1 MTISDVAIRRPV
13 FTAMMSLTLVV
24 LGVLGYRRLGTD
36 LYPDV
41 SFPFVTISTAYPG
54 ASPEDVEEVVTRPI
68 EDAVSSIP
76 GIKTV
81 FSWSREDVS
90 MVFIE
95 FQLSVALGEGVQNVR
110 DKVGI
115 AQGQLPLGARA
126 PVIAQY
132 DVSAQPVLVF
142 SAASADD
149 PIALR
154 EKLDDQVRPRIEQL
168 DGVAAVR
175 ILGGGEPEISVELFR
190 DRLAALDLTPDAVFQ
205 RIRAEHLDLP
215 GGDYASGAA
224 EVGVRVRGEF
234 RDVDALRAMPVA
246 TARDGSLV
254 RLADVALVRRGAKE
268 PKTLV
273 RTNGVEAV
281 AVEVVKQA
289 GANSAA
295 VANAVK
301 RLVPGLEREQ
311 RFRAQVLVDQSTLIE
326 ANAEEV
332 WQAIYF
338 GGAMAVLI
346 ILLFLLDV
354 RGTFI
359 SALALPT
366 SVVGTLFAMYAM
378 GFSINQLTLLGLS
391 LAIGLLIDDAVVV
404 RESIT
409 RRLERGDPPAR
420 AASEGTHEIAL
431 AVMATTFTLVAV
443 FVPVAFM
450 QGITGQFFR
459 QFGLTITVAV
469 LISLFVAFTLDP
481 MLSAR
486 LARARVPGEVRHERR
501 GVAAIRG
508 AFEKVDR
515 LYARTL
521 GWVLHHRALTFA
533 AATLLFVAS
542 VAVGGRLGSEF
553 MPKEDRN
560 QLIVNLE
567 YPPGTS
573 LATTAQRSGV
583 LERQTQAIPGVVAV
597 YATLGYTEDVRKARW
612 RVNLV
617 DKNLRA
623 EGIDEIKDRIRAI
636 LARDER
642 LRTRSV
648 SDPPMLEGLGD
659 YPPILMHVTGRDF
672 AQLAKEADFM
682 VQAMRSIPALTD
694 IELKDSPGRPE
705 LHVTVDRDEAARLG
719 VPAGGVALQVRLA
732 TEGEVAGKL
741 REGRRDSEIRVRLA
755 PDERGSQRA
764 IGSIWIATPRGRV
777 ALEQLARLGSATSPA
792 VIEHQERERKI
803 SVWAQIARGHD
814 LGSAVRQLRAKLDAH
829 ALPPGYAYLWDGMQ
843 KEQADSQANMAL
855 ALGIAVVFIFIVLA
869 SQFESIAHPF
879 TIMLSLPL
887 AIVGAFLALFATGR
901 TVSLGSLIGLI
912 LLMGLVTKNAILL
925 VDGALQHMRD
935 DGDAPEE
942 AIRKAGPRRLR
953 PILMTSAAMVLGM
966 LPTALGRGM
975 GSEFR
980 SPMAIAVI
988 GGVLT
993 STMLT
998 LWVVPVVF
1006 VWVER
1011 VRREPARLLRWTRRA
1026 PAVAPAARPAAS
1038 AARKE
1043 RELHREV
1050 PRPIEKS
1057 G

>member
-1 MTISDVAIRRPV
+1 MTLSDVAIRRPV
-13 FTAMMSLTLVV
+13 FTGMMSLTLIV

-41 SFPFVTISTAYPG
+41 SFPFVTVTTAYPG
-54 ASPEDVEEVVTRPI
+54 ASPEDIEETVTRPI

-81 FSWSREDVS
+81 SSWSRENVS

-95 FQLSVALGEGVQNVR
+95 FELSVALGEAVQNVR

-115 AQGQLPLGARA
+115 AQGELPLEARA

-142 SAASADD
+142 SAASKDD

-168 DGVAAVR
+168 QGVAAVR
-175 ILGGGEPEISVELFR
+175 IVGGGEPEIAVDLFR
-190 DRLAALDLTPDAVFQ
+190 DRLRAVGLTPDAVFQ
-205 RIRAEHLDLP
+205 RIRSEHLDLP
-215 GGDYASGAA
+215 GGDYAAGPGK
-224 EVGVRVRGEF
+224 VGIRVKGEF
-234 RDVDALRAMPVA
+234 RDVDALRRMPVA
-246 TARDGSLV
+246 TAKDGSIV
-254 RLADVALVRRGAKE
+254 RLSDVALVRRGAKE
-268 PKTLV
+268 PTTLV

-281 AVEVVKQA
+281 GLEVVKQA

-301 RLVPGLEREQ
+301 ALLPELE
-311 RFRAQVLVDQSTLIE
+311 AQHGFQGQILIDQSTLIE
-326 ANAEEV
+326 ANADEV
-332 WQAIYF
+332 WIAIFF
-338 GGAMAVLI
+338 GGAMAILI
-346 ILLFLLDV
+346 ILLFLLDL
-354 RGTFI
+354 RGTVI

-366 SVVGTLFAMYAM
+366 SVVGTLFAMWAM

-409 RRLERGDPPAR
+409 RRLERGEPPPE
-420 AASEGTHEIAL
+420 AASRGTQEIAL

-486 LARARVPGEVRHERR
+486 FARARAAGAEHGRGGLAARIRR
-501 GVAAIRG
+501 GFDAI
-508 AFEKVDR
+508 DR

-521 GWVLHHRALTFA
+521 GWVLRHRALTFA
-533 AATLLFVAS
+533 GATLLFLAS
-542 VAVGGRLGSEF
+542 LGLGTRLGSEF
-553 MPKEDRN
+553 MAKEDRN

-573 LATTAQRSGV
+573 LATTSQRSAA
-583 LERQTQAIPGVVAV
+583 LERQVQALPGVEAV
-597 YATLGYTEDVRKARW
+597 YATAGYQEDARMARW

-617 DKNLRA
+617 DKNARPDGVEVYA
-623 EGIDEIKDRIRAI
+623 DRIRA
-636 LARDER
+636 LLSTDGR
-642 LRTRSV
+642 LRAHAV
-648 SDPPMLEGLGD
+648 SDPPLIEGLGD
-659 YPPILMHVTGRDF
+659 FPPILMHVVGRDF
-672 AQLAKEADFM
+672 GQLAREADFLVGVM
-682 VQAMRSIPALTD
+682 KGIPALTD
-694 IELKDSPGRPE
+694 IQLKDSPGKPE
-705 LHVTVDRDEAARLG
+705 LHVAVDRDQAARLG
-719 VPAGGVALQVRLA
+719 VPAGAVGLQVRLA
-732 TEGEVAGKL
+732 TEGEIAAKI
-741 REGRRDSEIRVRLA
+741 REGRRDSEVRVRLA
-755 PDERGSQRA
+755 EEDRGSARA
-764 IGSIWIATPRGRV
+764 LEALWIATPRGPV
-777 ALEQLARLGSATSPA
+777 ALAQLARLTPATSPA
-792 VIEHQERERKI
+792 VIEHQQRERKI
-803 SVWAQIARGHD
+803 SVWAQIAPGHD
-814 LGSAVRQLRAKLDAH
+814 MGRAVRALREKLAEH
-829 ALPPGYAYLWDGMQ
+829 RMPPGYAYLWDGMQ
-843 KEQADSQANMAL
+843 KEQASSQAAMGL

-869 SQFESIAHPF
+869 SQFESLVHPF

-887 AIVGAFLALFATGR
+887 AVVGAFLALAATGK
-901 TVSLGSLIGLI
+901 SISMGSLIGLI

-925 VDGALQHMRD
+925 VDGAIQHLRD
-935 DGDAPEE
+935 DGDDPET

-980 SPMAIAVI
+980 APMAIAVI
-988 GGVLT
+988 GGVVT

-1011 VRREPARLLRWTRRA
+1011 LRQRLRRIGGRGE
-1026 PAVAPAARPAAS
+1026 VALHAAS
-1038 AARKE
+1038 SPDTERVAQRAASR
-1043 RELHREV
+1043 
-1050 PRPIEKS
+1050 S
-1057 G
+1057 A

>member
-1 MTISDVAIRRPV
+1 MTLSDVAIRRPV
-13 FTAMMSLTLVV
+13 FTGMMSLTLIV
-24 LGVLGYRRLGTD
+24 LGFLGYRRLGTD

-41 SFPFVTISTAYPG
+41 SFPFVTITTAYPG
-54 ASPEDVEEVVTRPI
+54 ASPEDIEETVTRPI

-81 FSWSREDVS
+81 SSWSRENVS
-90 MVFIE
+90 MVFVE
-95 FQLSVALGEGVQNVR
+95 FELSVALAQAVQNVR

-115 AQGQLPLGARA
+115 AQGDLPVEARA

-142 SAASADD
+142 SAASTDD

-154 EKLDDQVRPRIEQL
+154 EKLDDRVRPRIEQL

-175 ILGGGEPEISVELFR
+175 IVGGREPEISVDLFR
-190 DRLAALDLTPDAVFQ
+190 DRLTAVGLSPEAVFQ
-205 RIRAEHLDLP
+205 RIRSEHLDLP
-215 GGDYASGAA
+215 GGDYTAGP
-224 EVGVRVRGEF
+224 GKIGIRVRGEF
-234 RDVDALRAMPVA
+234 HDVDQLRRMPVA
-246 TARDGSLV
+246 TSRDGAIV

-268 PKTLV
+268 PTTVV

-301 RLVPGLEREQ
+301 RLLPELQAQHG
-311 RFRAQVLVDQSTLIE
+311 FDAQVLIDQSTLIE
-326 ANAEEV
+326 ANAHEV
-332 WQAIYF
+332 WIAIWF
-338 GGAMAVLI
+338 GGAMAILI
-346 ILLFLLDV
+346 ILLFLLDL
-354 RGTFI
+354 RGTVI

-366 SVVGTLFAMYAM
+366 SVVGTLFAMWAM

-409 RRLERGDPPAR
+409 RRLERGESPR
-420 AASEGTHEIAL
+420 EAASKGTSEIAL

-486 LARARVPGEVRHERR
+486 FARARAGGEERR
-501 GVAAIRG
+501 EGAIPARIRAAFDAG
-508 AFEKVDR
+508 DR
-515 LYARTL
+515 IYAGTL
-521 GWVLHHRALTFA
+521 DRVLRHRRLTFA
-533 AATLLFVAS
+533 GAILLFVGSLAL
-542 VAVGGRLGSEF
+542 GTRLASEF
-553 MPKEDRN
+553 MAKEDRN

-573 LATTAQRSGV
+573 LATASQRSAG
-583 LERQTQAIPGVVAV
+583 LERQVQALPGVEAV
-597 YATLGYTEDVRKARW
+597 YATAGYQEDARMVRW

-617 DKNLRA
+617 DKRARPDGVDAYASRIREILAGDPTLRA
-623 EGIDEIKDRIRAI
+623 RA
-636 LARDER
+636 
-642 LRTRSV
+642 V
-648 SDPPMLEGLGD
+648 SDPPLIEGLGD
-659 YPPILMHVTGRDF
+659 FPPILMHVLGRDF
-672 AQLAKEADFM
+672 GELGKQADFL
-682 VQAMRSIPALTD
+682 VRTMREIPALTD
-694 IELKDSPGRPE
+694 IQLKDSPGKPE
-705 LHVTVDRDEAARLG
+705 LHVAVDRDQAARLG
-719 VPAGGVALQVRLA
+719 VPAGAVALQVRLA
-732 TEGEVAGKL
+732 TQGEVAAKL
-741 REGRRDSEIRVRLA
+741 REGRRDSDVRVRLA
-755 PDERGSQRA
+755 EEDRGSPRA
-764 IGSIWIATPRGRV
+764 LEALWIATPRGPV
-777 ALEQLARLGSATSPA
+777 ALSQVATLAASTSPA
-792 VIEHQERERKI
+792 VIEHQQRERKI
-803 SVWAQIARGHD
+803 SVWAQIAPGHD
-814 LGSAVRQLRAKLDAH
+814 MGSAVRELRARLAGH
-829 ALPPGYAYLWDGMQ
+829 PLPAGYGWVWDGMQ
-843 KEQADSQANMAL
+843 KEQASTQANMGL

-869 SQFESIAHPF
+869 SQFESLVHPF

-887 AIVGAFLALFATGR
+887 AIVGAFLALALTR
-901 TVSLGSLIGLI
+901 SSISMGSLIGLI

-925 VDGALQHMRD
+925 VDGALQHVRD
-935 DGDAPEE
+935 DGDDAET
-942 AIRKAGPRRLR
+942 AMRKAGPRRLR
-953 PILMTSAAMVLGM
+953 PILMTSAAMILGM

-980 SPMAIAVI
+980 APMAIAVI
-988 GGVLT
+988 GGVIT

-1011 VRREPARLLRWTRRA
+1011 IRRDPRRLLGRGWLARRRA
-1026 PAVAPAARPAAS
+1026 RAAGGAGKPEGGGAPGLAAREAVASRS
-1038 AARKE
+1038 A
-1043 RELHREV
+1043 
-1050 PRPIEKS
+1050 
-1057 G
+1057 

>member
-1 MTISDVAIRRPV
+1 MTLSDVAIRRPV
-13 FTAMMSLTLVV
+13 FTGMMSLTLIV
-24 LGVLGYRRLGTD
+24 LGFLGYRRLGTD

-41 SFPFVTISTAYPG
+41 SFPFVTVTTAYPG
-54 ASPEDVEEVVTRPI
+54 ASPEDIEETVTRPI

-81 FSWSREDVS
+81 SSWSRENVS

-95 FQLSVALGEGVQNVR
+95 FELSVPLGEAVQNVR
-110 DKVGI
+110 DKVGV
-115 AQGQLPLGARA
+115 AQGQLPLNARA

-142 SAASADD
+142 SAASSDD
-149 PIALR
+149 PISLR
-154 EKLDDQVRPRIEQL
+154 EKLDDRVRPRLEQL
-168 DGVAAVR
+168 QGVAAVR
-175 ILGGGEPEISVELFR
+175 IVGGGEPEIAVDVFR
-190 DRLAALDLTPDAVFQ
+190 DRLAALGLSPDAIFQ
-205 RIRAEHLDLP
+205 RVKNEHLDLP
-215 GGDYASGAA
+215 GGDYPAGQGK
-224 EVGVRVRGEF
+224 VGIRVRGEF
-234 RDVDALRAMPVA
+234 RDVDQLRRMPVA
-246 TARDGSLV
+246 TAKDGTTV

-268 PKTLV
+268 PTTVV

-295 VANAVK
+295 VANGVK
-301 RLVPGLEREQ
+301 RLLPELQ
-311 RFRAQVLVDQSTLIE
+311 AQHRFQAQVLVDQSTLIE
-326 ANAEEV
+326 ANAHEV
-332 WQAIYF
+332 WIAIFF
-338 GGAMAVLI
+338 GGAMAILI
-346 ILLFLLDV
+346 ILVFLLDL
-354 RGTFI
+354 RGTII

-366 SVVGTLFAMYAM
+366 SVIGTLFAMYAM

-409 RRLERGDPPAR
+409 RRLERGEPPAQ

-486 LARARVPGEVRHERR
+486 FAKARAAGEPHREH
-501 GVAAIRG
+501 GVTARLR
-508 AFEKVDR
+508 AFFEALDR
-515 LYARTL
+515 IYAHTL
-521 GWVLHHRALTFA
+521 DWVLRHRRLTFA
-533 AATLLFVAS
+533 GATVLFLAS
-542 VAVGGRLGSEF
+542 LALGSRLGSEF
-553 MPKEDRN
+553 MAKEDRN

-567 YPPGTS
+567 YAPGTS
-573 LATTAQRSGV
+573 LATSSQRSAA
-583 LERQTQAIPGVVAV
+583 LERQVQAIPGVEAV
-597 YATLGYTEDVRKARW
+597 YATAGYQEDARMVRW

-617 DKNLRA
+617 DKNTRADGVDVYANRIRGLLAGDARLRA
-623 EGIDEIKDRIRAI
+623 SA
-636 LARDER
+636 
-642 LRTRSV
+642 V

-659 YPPILMHVTGRDF
+659 FPPILMHVVGRDF
-672 AQLAKEADFM
+672 GQLAKEADFL
-682 VQAMRSIPALTD
+682 AATMRSIPALAD
-694 IELKDSPGRPE
+694 IQLKDSPGKPE
-705 LHVTVDRDEAARLG
+705 LHVTVDRDQAARVGL
-719 VPAGGVALQVRLA
+719 PAGAIALQVRLA
-732 TEGEVAGKL
+732 TQGEVAAKL
-741 REGRRDSEIRVRLA
+741 REGRRDSDIRVRLA
-755 PDERGSQRA
+755 EEDR
-764 IGSIWIATPRGRV
+764 ATPRALEALWISSPRGPV
-777 ALEQLARLGSATSPA
+777 ALSQLASLAPSTSPA
-792 VIEHQERERKI
+792 VIEHQQRERKI
-803 SVWAQIARGHD
+803 SVWAQVAPGHD
-814 LGSAVRQLRAKLDAH
+814 MGSAVRELRARVAAH
-829 ALPPGYAYLWDGMQ
+829 QMPPGYAYIWDGMQ
-843 KEQADSQANMAL
+843 KEQESTQANMGL

-869 SQFESIAHPF
+869 SQFESLVHPF

-887 AIVGAFLALFATGR
+887 AIVGAFLALGATGQ
-901 TVSLGSLIGLI
+901 SISMGSLIGLI

-925 VDGALQHMRD
+925 VDGAIQHIRD
-935 DGDAPEE
+935 DADDPET

-980 SPMAIAVI
+980 APMAIAVI
-988 GGVLT
+988 GGVVT

-1011 VRREPARLLRWTRRA
+1011 LRQRLRGATGRGEPLRMAPSGDDEERRRA
-1026 PAVAPAARPAAS
+1026 AGARA
-1038 AARKE
+1038 
-1043 RELHREV
+1043 
-1050 PRPIEKS
+1050 

>member
-1 MTISDVAIRRPV
+1 VTLSDVAIRRPV
-13 FTAMMSLTLVV
+13 FTGMMSLTLIV

-41 SFPFVTISTAYPG
+41 SFPFVTISTPYPG
-54 ASPEDVEEVVTRPI
+54 ASPEDIEETVTRPI

-76 GIKTV
+76 GIKSV

-95 FQLSVALGEGVQNVR
+95 FQLSVPLGEAVQNVR
-110 DKVGI
+110 DKVGV

-142 SAASADD
+142 SAASSDD
-149 PIALR
+149 PITLR
-154 EKLDDQVRPRIEQL
+154 EKLDDRVRPRLEQL

-175 ILGGGEPEISVELFR
+175 IVGGGEPEIAVDLFR
-190 DRLAALDLTPDAVFQ
+190 DRLAAAGLTPDAVFQ
-205 RIRAEHLDLP
+205 RIRSEHLDLP
-215 GGDYASGAA
+215 GGDYAAGQGK
-224 EVGVRVRGEF
+224 VGIRVRGEF
-234 RDVDALRAMPVA
+234 RDVDALRRMPVA
-246 TARDGSLV
+246 TAKDGSTV

-268 PKTLV
+268 PKTVV

-281 AVEVVKQA
+281 ALEVVKQA

-295 VANAVK
+295 VANGVK
-301 RLVPGLEREQ
+301 RLLPELERQHGFE
-311 RFRAQVLVDQSTLIE
+311 AQVLVDQSTLIE
-326 ANAEEV
+326 ANAHEV
-332 WQAIYF
+332 WIAIFF

-346 ILLFLLDV
+346 ILLFLLDL
-354 RGTFI
+354 RGTII

-366 SVVGTLFAMYAM
+366 SVVGTLFAMYAL

-409 RRLERGDPPAR
+409 RRLERGEPPAQ
-420 AASEGTHEIAL
+420 AASKGTQEIAL

-486 LARARVPGEVRHERR
+486 FARARAPGEGHRDGPVTGR
-501 GVAAIRG
+501 IR
-508 AFEKVDR
+508 AFFDATDR
-515 LYARTL
+515 IYARTL
-521 GWVLHHRALTFA
+521 AWVLRHKLLTLA
-533 AATLLFVAS
+533 GAILLFVAS
-542 VAVGGRLGSEF
+542 LGVGGRLGVEF
-553 MPKEDRN
+553 MAKEDRN

-573 LATTAQRSGV
+573 LAAASQRSAA
-583 LERQTQAIPGVVAV
+583 LERQVQALPGVEAV
-597 YATLGYTEDVRKARW
+597 YATAGYLEDARMVRW

-617 DKNLRA
+617 DKNARPDGA
-623 EGIDEIKDRIRAI
+623 EVYKDRIRAI
-636 LARDER
+636 LAGDER
-642 LRTRSV
+642 LRTRAV
-648 SDPPMLEGLGD
+648 SDPPMIEGLGD
-659 YPPILMHVTGRDF
+659 FPPILMHVVGRDF
-672 AQLAKEADFM
+672 GELAKQADFL
-682 VQAMRSIPALTD
+682 VRTMREIPALTD
-694 IELKDSPGRPE
+694 IQLKDSPGKPE
-705 LHVTVDRDEAARLG
+705 LHVQVDRDQAARVG
-719 VPAGGVALQVRLA
+719 VPAGAIALQVRLA
-732 TEGEVAGKL
+732 TQGEVAARI
-741 REGRRDSEIRVRLA
+741 REGRRDSEVRVRLA
-755 PDERGSQRA
+755 EEDRA
-764 IGSIWIATPRGRV
+764 SPRALESLWIATPRGPV
-777 ALEQLARLGSATSPA
+777 ALSQVATLAASTSPA
-792 VIEHQERERKI
+792 VIEHQQRERKI
-803 SVWAQIARGHD
+803 SVWAQITPGHD
-814 LGSAVRQLRAKLDAH
+814 LGGAVRELRARLAAH
-829 ALPPGYAYLWDGMQ
+829 PLPPGYGWIWDGMQ
-843 KEQADSQANMAL
+843 KEQADSAANMGLAL
-855 ALGIAVVFIFIVLA
+855 AIAVVFIFIVLA
-869 SQFESIAHPF
+869 SQFESIVHPF

-887 AIVGAFLALFATGR
+887 AIVGAFLGLWVTGS
-901 TVSLGSLIGLI
+901 TVSMGSLIGLI

-925 VDGALQHMRD
+925 VDGAIQHVRD
-935 DGDAPEE
+935 DGDDPET

-980 SPMAIAVI
+980 APMAIAVI
-988 GGVLT
+988 GGVIT

-1011 VRREPARLLRWTRRA
+1011 IRRDPRRLVGWLRRRRLSPAPEAKAKPEL
-1026 PAVAPAARPAAS
+1026 AARDGESS
-1038 AARKE
+1038 AA
-1043 RELHREV
+1043 
-1050 PRPIEKS
+1050 
-1057 G
+1057 

>member
-1 MTISDVAIRRPV
+1 MTLSDVAIRRPV

-24 LGVLGYRRLGTD
+24 LGFLGFRRLGTD

-41 SFPFVTISTAYPG
+41 TFPFVTITTVYPG
-54 ASPEDVEEVVTRPI
+54 ASPEDVEESVTRHV

-76 GIKTV
+76 GIDDV

-95 FQLSVALGEGVQNVR
+95 FKLSVPLGEAVQSVR

-115 AQGQLPLGARA
+115 AQGDLPLGARA

-142 SAASADD
+142 SAASGAD

-154 EKLDDQVRPRIEQL
+154 ETFDDQVRPRIEQIE
-168 DGVAAVR
+168 GVAAVR
-175 ILGGGEPEISVELFR
+175 IVGGGEPEISVDLFR
-190 DRLAALDLTPDAVFQ
+190 DRLQSLGLTPDAVYR
-205 RIRAEHLDLP
+205 RIQGEHLDLP
-215 GGDYASGAA
+215 GGDFPVGAA
-224 EVGVRVRGEF
+224 EIGLRVRGELE
-234 RDVDALRAMPVA
+234 DVDALRRMPVA
-246 TARDGSLV
+246 TAADGSLV
-254 RLADVALVRRGAKE
+254 RLADVALVRRGAAE

-289 GANSAA
+289 GANSAQ

-301 RLVPGLEREQ
+301 ALLPTLEQERGFQ
-311 RFRAQVLVDQSTLIE
+311 GQILVDQSTTIE
-326 ANAEEV
+326 ANAREV
-332 WQAIYF
+332 WIAIYF
-338 GGAMAVLI
+338 GGAMAILI
-346 ILLFLLDV
+346 ILVFLLDL
-354 RGTFI
+354 RGTII

-366 SVVGTLFAMYAM
+366 SVIGTLFAMWAM
-378 GFSINQLTLLGLS
+378 GFTVNQLTLLGLS

-409 RRLERGDPPAR
+409 RRLERGEPPAR
-420 AASEGTHEIAL
+420 AASQGTQEIAL

-450 QGITGQFFR
+450 RGITGQFFR

-486 LARARVPGEVRHERR
+486 FAKARRPGEHHRENA
-501 GVAAIRG
+501 VAARIRK
-508 AFEKVDR
+508 AFERSDR

-521 GWVLHHRALTFA
+521 GWVLRHRVVTA
-533 AATLLFVAS
+533 AGAALLFLAS
-542 VAVGGRLGSEF
+542 LAVGSRLGSEF

-573 LATTAQRSGV
+573 LAAASQRSGA
-583 LERQTQAIPGVVAV
+583 LERRVQALPGVTAV
-597 YATLGYTEDVRKARW
+597 YSTIGYMEDARMVRW

-617 DKNLRA
+617 DKSARD
-623 EGIDEIKDRIRAI
+623 EGIDVFKDRVREI
-636 LARDER
+636 LASDAK
-642 LRTRSV
+642 LRTRAV

-672 AQLAKEADFM
+672 AELAKEADFM
-682 VQAMRSIPALTD
+682 VRTMRSIPALAD
-694 IELKDSPGRPE
+694 IQLKDSPGRPE
-705 LHVTVDRDEAARLG
+705 LHVEVDRDQAARLG
-719 VPAGGVALQVRLA
+719 VPAGAVALQVRLA
-732 TEGEVAGKL
+732 TQGEVAGKL
-741 REGRRDSEIRVRLA
+741 REGRRESEIRVRLA
-755 PDERGSQRA
+755 GEDRESERA
-764 IGSIWIATPRGRV
+764 IEVMWIATPRGQV
-777 ALEQLARLGSATSPA
+777 ALGQLARLRPATSPA
-792 VIEHQERERKI
+792 VIEHQQRERKI
-803 SVWAQIARGHD
+803 SVWAQIAPGHD
-814 LGSAVRQLRAKLDAH
+814 LGSGVRQLREKLAGH
-829 ALPPGYAYLWDGMQ
+829 ALPPGYAYIWDGMQ
-843 KEQADSQANMAL
+843 KEQADSQANMGL

-869 SQFESIAHPF
+869 SQFESVVHPF

-887 AIVGAFLALFATGR
+887 AIVGAFLGLGLTRQA
-901 TVSLGSLIGLI
+901 VSIGSLIGII

-935 DGDAPEE
+935 EGDTPED

-980 SPMAIAVI
+980 APMAIAVI
-988 GGVLT
+988 GGVIT
-993 STMLT
+993 STLLT

-1006 VWVER
+1006 VWLER
-1011 VRREPARLLRWTRRA
+1011 IRRRLRRGPARDEEPQAA
-1026 PAVAPAARPAAS
+1026 PQPQPRPAAV
-1038 AARKE
+1038 ARE
-1043 RELHREV
+1043 AH
-1050 PRPIEKS
+1050 
-1057 G
+1057 GA